1 MPMLWVSSTALIL
14 ALLLAGCSDSEPPP
28 SRAAQAA
35 PKGTLAP
42 HADTGSALAPGG
54 EQEEGYR
61 YDPTGKPDPFR
72 SYIRVYLS
80 RQQRSGS
87 LSTPLERFDLSQL
100 RVTAVIWG
108 TERPRALIT
117 DPSGKGYIISEGT
130 PIGKNSGRVVQIG
143 DNKVLV
149 KETYVDFG
157 GQASTKEIEMR
168 LHQSRGG

>member
-1 MPMLWVSSTALIL
+1 MPTPWVSSTALIL

-28 SRAAQAA
+28 SRTTRTP
-35 PKGTLAP
+35 PKGTAAP
-42 HADTGSALAPGG
+42 QANTASALAPGG

-72 SYIRVYLS
+72 SYVRVYLS
-80 RQQRSGS
+80 RSKKS
-87 LSTPLERFDLSQL
+87 NSPSTPLERFDLSQL
-100 RVTAVIWG
+100 TVKAVIWG
-108 TERPRALIT
+108 NERPRALIT

-130 PIGKNSGRVVQIG
+130 PIGKNSGRVIEIE
-143 DNKVLV
+143 DNKVVV
-149 KETYVDFG
+149 KETYVDFA